1 MWCRYLLGI
10 ASVANEDV
18 QEDDAVDD
26 SCLLESRFQTPKEKP
41 SDVLVT
47 DDLTVDECKQKKLI
61 EEFSDVLSDM
71 SGCTSLD

>member
-26 SCLLESRFQTPKEKP
+26 SCLLDSRFQTPKEKP

-47 DDLTVDECKQKKLI
+47 DDLTVDECKQKKI
-61 EEFSDVLSDM
+61 D
-71 SGCTSLD
+71 